1 MAEPATLPQPEATII
16 ADDGCVHIACE
27 HDPYTVLCGKPTSP
41 DEEVLDDAPDCPDC
55 LDIEA
60 LYDLLG
66 IYCEHDIGG

>member
-41 DEEVLDDAPDCPDC
+41 DEEVLDAPDCPDC